1 MAGSLTLPPPVPLL
15 TVDDVVRAGAC
26 PGGAG
31 KRLDRVSR
39 AGTVAAAEPADRL
52 LTLVPEEERQYI
64 EDAAI
69 CATIP
74 GHDPEQSN
82 GDGDGYGYGDGYGDG
97 YGYGYG

>member
-1 MAGSLTLPPPVPLL
+1 MAGGLKLPPPASLL

-26 PGGAG
+26 SGGAG
-31 KRLDRVSR
+31 RRLDRVSR
-39 AGTVAAAEPADRL
+39 SGQVAAAEPADRL

-74 GHDPEQSN
+74 GYDPEQS
-82 GDGDGYGYGDGYGDG
+82 YGY
-97 YGYGYG
+97 